1 MQKRG
6 DIDGFDAG
14 GLDRFMASFDRDG
27 AYRVDEVLKQTPFET
42 TQVVYFPGSDGSEL
56 GPFIR
61 KYIAAG
67 EGTGLAYERL
77 WRAQRSGARMAHLPR
92 ILECR
97 VEAERLVVVMEY
109 IEGETVEGRVAREG
123 ASCALAL
130 AVMPAVCDAVGEL
143 HGAFRPPL
151 IHRDLK
157 PSNIILTGGAGEG
170 GAAAAA
176 GDDAGIA
183 PTAVIIDLGIA
194 RSFKPGAE
202 ADTARFGTRGYAAP
216 EQFGFGQ
223 TDVRTDVYA
232 LGAICA
238 FICTGVQPTGAID
251 SEGLVR
257 AGVPAGLADAIARAT
272 AFDPKMRFL
281 SAEAFR
287 AALLAAASESEALG
301 PAPMPDGG
309 RPAAPAPVAETPPA
323 SSVPS
328 APPGSAAAAAPASS
342 RGLAASLSRLVP
354 AWLGRAWN
362 ILLAALF
369 AITAAASVSVLASPT
384 GETARNPAWYNAA
397 IVLLLILPVCALNLL
412 LFADRRRMG
421 RLPVMGRPT
430 APKIIAWMLGWSVAA
445 VLLLALLM
453 VFE

>member
-130 AVMPAVCDAVGEL
+130 AVMPAVCDAVSEL

-170 GAAAAA
+170 GAAA

-281 SAEAFR
+281 SSRPPRSRRRWGLPPCRTGAGPPR
-287 AALLAAASESEALG
+287 PHLSRKRPPHPLCPPHPLAPPRL
-301 PAPMPDGG
+301 P
-309 RPAAPAPVAETPPA
+309 RPHPRVGSRHRCPA
-323 SSVPS
+323 SCPH
-328 APPGSAAAAAPASS
+328 GSAVRGTFCSPPCS
-342 RGLAASLSRLVP
+342 RS
-354 AWLGRAWN
+354 
-362 ILLAALF
+362 
-369 AITAAASVSVLASPT
+369 
-384 GETARNPAWYNAA
+384 
-397 IVLLLILPVCALNLL
+397 
-412 LFADRRRMG
+412 RRRH
-421 RLPVMGRPT
+421 R
-430 APKIIAWMLGWSVAA
+430 
-445 VLLLALLM
+445 
-453 VFE
+453 